1 MSPALVEFIIG
12 KGIKQKNKTVSV
24 PYIKKDINTKLWC
37 NFNFR

>member
-12 KGIKQKNKTVSV
+12 KGIKQKNQTVSV

-37 NFNFR
+37 NLNFR